1 MIVLIYAIAGMLVG
15 GLALGILGTLWG
27 VLNDKDVEWKTG
39 EPYSPGSPSS
49 YLGFISGWAGASAGL
64 MVGAI
69 LGFIA

>member
-27 VLNDKDVEWKTG
+27 VLNDKYMEWKTG
-39 EPYSPGSPSS
+39 EPYSPDSLSS
-49 YLGFISGWAGASAGL
+49 YLGFISGLAGAIAGL
-64 MVGAI
+64 IVGAI